1 MTSTT
6 ARIRG
11 RARGFTLIEILIVVV
26 MLGILA
32 AIVLPQFISAADETR
47 EESLK
52 SILHR
57 VRQQLEIYKEQHRGE
72 YPRLEQFEAQM
83 TEATNADGDTAAIG
97 TAGYPFGPY
106 LYNMPRNPMTDG
118 TDVGTGEPG
127 TSAWYYEEDTGTFHA
142 NDSEETR
149 QW

>member
-1 MTSTT
+1 MTSIN
-6 ARIRG
+6 ARRIG
-11 RARGFTLIEILIVVV
+11 RAGGFTLIEILIVVV

-47 EESLK
+47 EESLNA
-52 SILHR
+52 ILSR

-72 YPRLEQFEAQM
+72 YPRLEQFEQQLTMAS
-83 TEATNADGDTAAIG
+83 NSNGDTAAIG

-118 TDVGTGEPG
+118 TDIGIGEPG
-127 TSAWYYEEDTGTFHA
+127 TSAWYYNEETGAFHP